1 MHCTCCTTFQTM
13 ESEYVPSQHWG
24 EVYLAGR
31 ENKQHIAKYLIVY
44 ICNLQHMILHIDA
57 CRTLNPFQNNNNIF
71 TINAI
76 LCSSGNMVVSKRFD
90 SKICFSRIFVW
101 VLKGCDNLQQI
112 HITFS
117 CHKYQICFIVKQS
130 WLWFPET
137 FSNVFFTINFLLWKI
152 QQQFSIDW
160 KCLRKYEQV
169 PNQRTFSTFFSIL
182 FLFLFCIYMKALQ
195 DVINKNERQNKC
207 FGASK

>member
-1 MHCTCCTTFQTM
+1 
-13 ESEYVPSQHWG
+13 
-24 EVYLAGR
+24 
-31 ENKQHIAKYLIVY
+31 
-44 ICNLQHMILHIDA
+44 MILHLDA
-57 CRTLNPFQNNNNIF
+57 CRTLNPFQNNNNIVF

-76 LCSSGNMVVSKRFD
+76 FCFTGKTNNMVVSKRFD

-101 VLKGCDNLQQI
+101 VLKGGDNAENLQQI

-137 FSNVFFTINFLLWKI
+137 FSNVFFTINFLLSKI

-160 KCLRKYEQV
+160 KSLRKYEQV
-169 PNQRTFSTFFSIL
+169 SNQRTFSTFFPIFFFVFVL
-182 FLFLFCIYMKALQ
+182 YLHK
-195 DVINKNERQNKC
+195 
-207 FGASK
+207 GASKCY